1 MSNSFDKYQKK
12 RLQTSYL
19 SVVISISL
27 VLFLLGTLGYIVL
40 KTNNVSE
47 YFKEKVVMT
56 VFLKDRIKKH
66 DLEVFVAELKK
77 EPHVKSTRYI
87 SKKVAAKK
95 YSKEIGEDFVE
106 FLGENP
112 LKNAVDIHFKS
123 DYVNE
128 ESMVKMKKKLL
139 KRSIIYEITYDKSLV
154 KFLTKNIQRV
164 SFWLLILSAIFTLIS
179 VILINSSIRLSV
191 YSKRFD
197 IKTMQMVGAT
207 KKFIRKPFIIKSIQ
221 LGIISAVIAII
232 IIVLLITYLNQL
244 FPTLNLLKGYKE
256 LTILL
261 VGILLM
267 GILISWI
274 STFFATQRFLNLRTE
289 ELY

>member
-19 SVVISISL
+19 SVVVSISL
-27 VLFLLGTLGYIVL
+27 VLFLLGTLGYIIL
-40 KTNNVSE
+40 KTNNLSE

-112 LKNAVDIHFKS
+112 LKNAIDIHFTS

-128 ESMVKMKKKLL
+128 ESMAKMEKKLL

-221 LGIISAVIAII
+221 LGIISSVIAIL
-232 IIVLLITYLNQL
+232 IIVLLIMYLNQL
-244 FPTLNLLKGYKE
+244 FPALGLLSGYKE

-261 VGILLM
+261 IGILVI

>member
-95 YSKEIGEDFVE
+95 YSKEIGENFVE

-123 DYVNE
+123 DYVSE